1 MPLPRSLR
9 PLIPHYPHPSV
20 ISTALLVS
28 SFTKLFPLLLL
39 IWSYDLPSSASAV
52 SWAVIINNVAALEIL
67 LNCGY
72 GSAMLLAGLG
82 AVCRALVGW
91 GILRAVGVG
100 GDVAAAGV
108 VETGDLLELWA
119 KVAGE
124 LGLV

>member
-1 MPLPRSLR
+1 M
-9 PLIPHYPHPSV
+9 
-20 ISTALLVS
+20 
-28 SFTKLFPLLLL
+28 
-39 IWSYDLPSSASAV
+39 
-52 SWAVIINNVAALEIL
+52 
-67 LNCGY
+67 
-72 GSAMLLAGLG
+72 AGLG